1 MTLDEMIQQCAGDI
15 DETLTKSAAG
25 TYEGEELSIAT
36 KIVTGINYAYQL
48 VAREKYVLTEQETVT
63 LDERGTF
70 NLSGLTRPA
79 VRLLNVY
86 DSYGEEAD
94 WSLQNES
101 LLTCRGHTGEEL
113 RVDYAFLP
121 PRMPIGDLAAEPLV
135 PENRVDHLLFC
146 YYANFYVLSL
156 EPDNESREKAATF
169 LGLFNSAFD
178 QLQTRVSQYM
188 TISVER

>member
-25 TYEGEELSIAT
+25 TYEGEELSVAS

-48 VAREKYVLTEQETVT
+48 IAREKYVLTAVEPVV
-63 LDERGTF
+63 LSERGSF
-70 NLSGLTRPA
+70 DLSSLTMPA
-79 VRLLNVY
+79 VKLLNVY
-86 DSYGEEAD
+86 ADDEAVD
-94 WSLQNES
+94 WTQRNQSTIYCLGFGATNPQVE
-101 LLTCRGHTGEEL
+101 
-113 RVDYAFLP
+113 YAYLP
-121 PRMPIGDLAAEPLV
+121 PRLPISNLAAVPLV

-188 TISVER
+188 TFSVER